1 MPDLPYFSPILPSL
15 VFESSFVDFL
25 PIFLLR
31 DIFRSTSGGMQMKN
45 CLPGDEEEM
54 VSAD

>member
-1 MPDLPYFSPILPSL
+1 MPGLPYFSPILPSL

-31 DIFRSTSGGMQMKN
+31 DIFNLRDTSISVQRAAECK
-45 CLPGDEEEM
+45 
-54 VSAD
+54 